1 MLHIQ
6 TNRAQSLLLTSPPPH
21 AVGRRSAAVSMV
33 LLVVLAWLTLLI
45 FNATLLVVPVSVGR
59 SLLFAIPQLPVAG
72 ALKSNDLFAFAVGF
86 CILSTIIAASRDAFA
101 YVKSGRTRLLTSIM
115 CNWGKP
121 ALKSSPLLFLWVV
134 TIPFLIGLLV
144 DCLLILPFVDNEVPV
159 LDFSCTW
166 LLGLQ
171 LLKFWTKLVHLTRIA
186 PFLAYVIDQR

>member
-21 AVGRRSAAVSMV
+21 AVGRRSAAVRMV

-59 SLLFAIPQLPVAG
+59 SLLFTIPQLPVAG

-121 ALKSSPLLFLWVV
+121 ALKSSPLLFLWM
-134 TIPFLIGLLV
+134 
-144 DCLLILPFVDNEVPV
+144 
-159 LDFSCTW
+159 S
-166 LLGLQ
+166 
-171 LLKFWTKLVHLTRIA
+171 
-186 PFLAYVIDQR
+186 